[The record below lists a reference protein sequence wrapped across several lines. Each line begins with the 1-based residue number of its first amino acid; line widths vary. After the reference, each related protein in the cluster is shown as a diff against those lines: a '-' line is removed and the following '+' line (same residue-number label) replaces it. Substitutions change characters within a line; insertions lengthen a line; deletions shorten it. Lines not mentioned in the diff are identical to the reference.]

1 VLALIA
7 DGLTNKEIAHLL
19 LISERGAAA
28 SVSRLLEKFAVPN
41 RAGLVARAINDRL
54 NAESSWFGAVLNRA
68 RSAWDQASEAPQAAT
83 PSAPELLIALMVGD
97 QHEIAMLNTTAA
109 SVLGIDLD
117 SAGGVGLGERFA
129 DPSALWWTDKAETA
143 RRTGAATV
151 AEAERA
157 RWRRDDGSWTS
168 ATFTC
173 VFQPLSSGEKGI
185 QAVLVICNAGELT
198 SSPAPAFKSRH

>member
-54 NAESSWFGAVLNRA
+54 NAEPSWLGVLNRA
-68 RSAWDQASEAPQAAT
+68 RRAEDQANEIRTAGTETAR
-83 PSAPELLIALMVGD
+83 ELLIALTVGD
-97 QHEIAMLNTTAA
+97 QDVIAMLNATAA
-109 SVLGIDLD
+109 RVLGIDLD
-117 SAGGVGLGERFA
+117 RAVGVGLGERFA
-129 DPSALWWTDKAETA
+129 DPSALWWTAKAATA

-157 RWRRDDGSWTS
+157 RWRRDDGMWTS

-173 VFQPLSSGEKGI
+173 VFQPLSAGDNGV
-185 QAVLVICNAGELT
+185 QAVLVICNADELT